1 MNIHGILCTANNW
14 LNASHRI
21 LSTPRHKESAEN
33 LDPACIWAIFLS
45 ISVPLYETAWRSAW
59 KETFDQLIA
68 KYHVISYVRRSKVV
82 SKDLYPY
89 KSHPLHLQTTTRISN
104 LGSFAWRVC
113 VAGGP
118 GSDCLIHAMGDG
130 HGCFQGSKAKDL
142 DLQSATYAI
151 CRGQM
156 ANLQPVGP
164 QNFNPIMSWN
174 RLSLVV
180 LTRCSLNSYK
190 SL

>member
-130 HGCFQGSKAKDL
+130 HGCFQGSKAKGSRSAISNL
-142 DLQSATYAI
+142 CYLQ
-151 CRGQM
+151 G
-156 ANLQPVGP
+156 ANGNPPTSGSTKFQSYHVLKPTQVGCANEV
-164 QNFNPIMSWN
+164 QFKQ
-174 RLSLVV
+174 L
-180 LTRCSLNSYK
+180 
-190 SL
+190 